1 MNRAFAAE
9 LYVNAIAVAQEAARR
24 YAELAERAAQQNN
37 HAAATL
43 FRSLAQADARRLA
56 ALQRESAGLELP
68 LLEADHS
75 WRTEAAGAARDALE
89 IALRA
94 EKAAR
99 AFFEQAARTADD
111 PAARTLA
118 LEMAAEE
125 GAHAALIAGL
135 K

>member
-24 YAELAERAAQQNN
+24 YAELADRAAQQGNCT
-37 HAAATL
+37 AATL
-43 FRSLAQADARRLA
+43 FRSLAQNDERRLA
-56 ALQRESAGLELP
+56 VLRRESAGLELP

-75 WRTEAAGAARDALE
+75 WHTEGFGAAGDALE

-99 AFFEQAARTADD
+99 AFFEQAARTAAD

-125 GAHAALIAGL
+125 CAHAALIAGL